1 MGNGATQHRTRL
13 AQSLQDSL
21 AKLVAIT
28 HNAAPF
34 TRQVASMHR
43 IKTYNTISAEGLDR
57 FERERYEIG
66 QDIAHPDALLLRS
79 HKLQGSEIPDSVT
92 AIARA
97 GAGVNNIPL
106 AVCSE
111 RGIPVFNTPG
121 ANANAVKELVA
132 AAMLLASRDIV
143 GGIAFAQAQDP
154 GMSAQD
160 MNTLMEQE
168 KKRFAGA
175 ELAGKTLGVVGL
187 GSIGSLVARLGL
199 DLGMVVVGFDPALSV
214 EAAWRLPSE
223 VQRMENVQSL
233 FSRSDFV
240 SLHLPVLDSTRGLV
254 NEEMLTHF
262 KKGSCLLN
270 FAREE
275 IVSTEAVVAALDN
288 GQLRCYVADFPNP
301 MLLGRTDTLLMPHI
315 GASTA
320 EAEENCAIMAAN
332 QLKAFLEHGNIR
344 NSVNFPAI
352 ELERTTDYR
361 ITIANRNEPGM
372 LSHVLTLIGDEG
384 LNVADLLN
392 KSFGDVA
399 YNIIDLDEVPQEG
412 LLNKISTVEGVINL
426 RLIEGT
432 PG

>member
-1 MGNGATQHRTRL
+1 MRPLEIDG
-13 AQSLQDSL
+13 
-21 AKLVAIT
+21 LVA
-28 HNAAPF
+28 
-34 TRQVASMHR
+34 MHR
-43 IKTYNTISAEGLDR
+43 IKTYNTLSPKGLDR
-57 FERERYEIG
+57 FERERYEVG

-79 HKLQGSEIPDSVT
+79 HKLQEAEILESVT

-143 GGIAFAQAQDP
+143 GGIAFAQSQDAT
-154 GMSAQD
+154 MSAQS
-160 MNTLMEQE
+160 MNALMEQE

-187 GSIGSLVARLGL
+187 GAIGSLVARLGL
-199 DLGMVVVGFDPALSV
+199 DFGMEVVGFDPALSV

-223 VQRMENVQSL
+223 VQRMENVPSL
-233 FSRSDFV
+233 FSRSDYV
-240 SLHLPVLDSTRGLV
+240 SLHLPVLDSTRELI
-254 NEEMLTHF
+254 NAEMLTHF
-262 KKGSCLLN
+262 RPGSCLLN

-275 IVSTEAVVAALDN
+275 IVSTEAIVAALEA
-288 GQLRCYVADFPNP
+288 GQLRRYVADFPNP
-301 MLLGRTDTLLMPHI
+301 LLLGRNDTLLMPHI

-332 QLKAFLEHGNIR
+332 QLKAFLDHGNIR

-352 ELERTTDYR
+352 ELERTTEYR

-372 LSHVLTLIGDEG
+372 LSHILALIGEDG

-392 KSFGDVA
+392 KSVGDIA
-399 YNIIDLDEVPQEG
+399 YNIIDLDEVPQES
-412 LLNKISTVEGVINL
+412 LLSKIRSLEGVINL
-426 RLIEGT
+426 RLIKGT
-432 PG
+432 PGSL

>member
-1 MGNGATQHRTRL
+1 
-13 AQSLQDSL
+13 
-21 AKLVAIT
+21 
-28 HNAAPF
+28 
-34 TRQVASMHR
+34 MHR
-43 IKTYNTISAEGLDR
+43 IKTYNTISAKGLDR
-57 FERERYEIG
+57 FELERYEVG

-79 HKLQGSEIPDSVT
+79 YKLQEEEILDSVT

-106 AVCSE
+106 AACSE

-160 MNTLMEQE
+160 MNALMEQE

-199 DLGMVVVGFDPALSV
+199 DLGMEVVGFDPALSV

-223 VQRMENVQSL
+223 VQRMGNVQSL
-233 FSRSDFV
+233 FSRSDFI

-254 NEEMLTHF
+254 SEEMLTHF

-412 LLNKISTVEGVINL
+412 LLTKISTVEGVINL

>member
-1 MGNGATQHRTRL
+1 MY
-13 AQSLQDSL
+13 
-21 AKLVAIT
+21 
-28 HNAAPF
+28 
-34 TRQVASMHR
+34 R
-43 IKTYNTISAEGLDR
+43 IKTYNTISTKGLDR
-57 FERERYEIG
+57 FERDRYEVG

-79 HKLQGSEIPDSVT
+79 HKLQESEIPASVT

-97 GAGVNNIPL
+97 GAGVNNIPTAL
-106 AVCSE
+106 CSE

-143 GGIAFAQAQDP
+143 GGITFAQSQDP
-154 GMSAQD
+154 SMTASD
-160 MNTLMEQE
+160 MNALMERE

-187 GSIGSLVARLGL
+187 GAIGSLVARLGL
-199 DLGMVVVGFDPALSV
+199 DFGMDVVGFDPALSV

-233 FSRSDFV
+233 VGRSDFV

-254 NEEMLTHF
+254 NAEMLTHF

-275 IVSTEAVVAALDN
+275 IVSTEAVVEALDS
-288 GQLRCYVADFPNP
+288 GRLRRYVADFPSP
-301 MLLGRTDTLLMPHI
+301 LLLGRSDALLMPHI

-320 EAEENCAIMAAN
+320 EAEENCAVMAAN
-332 QLKAFLEHGNIR
+332 QLRAFLDHGNIR

-352 ELERTTDYR
+352 ELERTTEYR

-372 LSHVLTLIGDEG
+372 LSHILTLIGDDG

-392 KSFGDVA
+392 KSVGDIA
-399 YNIIDLDEVPQEG
+399 YNIIDLDELPQQS
-412 LLNKISTVEGVINL
+412 LLDKITHLQGVINL
-426 RLIEGT
+426 RLIEGALA
-432 PG
+432 

>member
-1 MGNGATQHRTRL
+1 
-13 AQSLQDSL
+13 
-21 AKLVAIT
+21 
-28 HNAAPF
+28 
-34 TRQVASMHR
+34 MHR
-43 IKTYNTISAEGLDR
+43 IKTYNTISAKGLDR
-57 FERERYEIG
+57 FERERYEVG

-79 HKLQGSEIPDSVT
+79 HKLQESEILDSVT

-106 AVCSE
+106 AACSE
-111 RGIPVFNTPG
+111 RGIPIFNTPG

-254 NEEMLTHF
+254 NEEMLNHF
-262 KKGSCLLN
+262 KTGSCLLN

-288 GQLRCYVADFPNP
+288 GHLRCYVADFPNP

-352 ELERTTDYR
+352 ELERTTDCR
-361 ITIANRNEPGM
+361 ITISNRNEPGM
-372 LSHVLTLIGDEG
+372 LSHILTLIGDDG

-392 KSFGDVA
+392 KSVGDIA

-412 LLNKISTVEGVINL
+412 LLNKISTVKGVINM
-426 RLIEGT
+426 RLIEGA
-432 PG
+432 PS

>member
-1 MGNGATQHRTRL
+1 
-13 AQSLQDSL
+13 
-21 AKLVAIT
+21 
-28 HNAAPF
+28 
-34 TRQVASMHR
+34 MHR
-43 IKTYNTISAEGLDR
+43 IQTYNTISPKGLDR
-57 FERERYEIG
+57 FERDRYEVG
-66 QDIAHPDALLLRS
+66 QGIARPDALLLRS
-79 HKLQGSEIPDSVT
+79 HKLQDAEIFESVT

-106 AVCSE
+106 ALCSE

-143 GGIAFAQAQDP
+143 GGIAFAQSQDP
-154 GMSAQD
+154 GMSAQA
-160 MNTLMEQE
+160 MNALMEKE

-187 GSIGSLVARLGL
+187 GAIGSLVARLGL
-199 DLGMVVVGFDPALSV
+199 NFGMEVVGFDPALSV

-233 FSRSDFV
+233 FTRSDFV
-240 SLHLPVLDSTRGLV
+240 SLHLPVLDSTRGLI
-254 NEEMLTHF
+254 NAEMLEHF
-262 KKGSCLLN
+262 RKGSCLLN

-275 IVSTEAVVAALDN
+275 IVSTEAIVAALDA
-288 GQLRCYVADFPNP
+288 GQLRCYVADFPSP
-301 MLLGRTDTLLMPHI
+301 LLMGRADALLMPHI

-372 LSHVLTLIGDEG
+372 LSHILTLIGDDG

-392 KSFGDVA
+392 KSVGDIA
-399 YNIIDLDEVPQEG
+399 YNIIDLDEIPQAALLDKIRG
-412 LLNKISTVEGVINL
+412 LEGVINL
-426 RLIEGT
+426 RLIEGSPT
-432 PG
+432 

>member
-1 MGNGATQHRTRL
+1 MY
-13 AQSLQDSL
+13 
-21 AKLVAIT
+21 
-28 HNAAPF
+28 
-34 TRQVASMHR
+34 R
-43 IKTYNTISAEGLDR
+43 IKTYNTISTKGLDR
-57 FERERYEIG
+57 FERDRYEVG
-66 QDIAHPDALLLRS
+66 QDIAHPEALLLRS
-79 HKLQGSEIPDSVT
+79 HKLQESEIPASVT

-97 GAGVNNIPL
+97 GAGVNNIPTAL
-106 AVCSE
+106 CSE

-143 GGIAFAQAQDP
+143 GGITFAQSQDP
-154 GMSAQD
+154 SMTASD
-160 MNTLMEQE
+160 MNALMERE

-187 GSIGSLVARLGL
+187 GAIGSLVARLGL
-199 DLGMVVVGFDPALSV
+199 DFGMDVVGFDPALSV

-233 FSRSDFV
+233 VGRSDFV

-254 NEEMLTHF
+254 NAEMLSHF

-275 IVSTEAVVAALDN
+275 IVSTEAVVEALDS
-288 GQLRCYVADFPNP
+288 GRLRRYVADFPSP
-301 MLLGRTDTLLMPHI
+301 LLLGRSDALLMPHI

-320 EAEENCAIMAAN
+320 EAEENCAVMAAN
-332 QLKAFLEHGNIR
+332 QLRAFLEHGNIR

-352 ELERTTDYR
+352 ELERTTEYR

-372 LSHVLTLIGDEG
+372 LSHILTLIGDDG

-392 KSFGDVA
+392 KSVGDIA
-399 YNIIDLDEVPQEG
+399 YNIIDLDELPQQALLDKING
-412 LLNKISTVEGVINL
+412 LEGVINL
-426 RLIEGT
+426 RLIEGAPT
-432 PG
+432 

>member
-1 MGNGATQHRTRL
+1 
-13 AQSLQDSL
+13 
-21 AKLVAIT
+21 
-28 HNAAPF
+28 
-34 TRQVASMHR
+34 
-43 IKTYNTISAEGLDR
+43 
-57 FERERYEIG
+57 
-66 QDIAHPDALLLRS
+66 
-79 HKLQGSEIPDSVT
+79 VT

-106 AVCSE
+106 AACSE

-262 KKGSCLLN
+262 KTGSCLLN

-275 IVSTEAVVAALDN
+275 IVDTEAVVAALDN

-301 MLLGRTDTLLMPHI
+301 LLLGRTDTLLMPHI

-332 QLKAFLEHGNIR
+332 QLKAFLERGNIR

-372 LSHVLTLIGDEG
+372 LSHILTLVGDAG

-392 KSFGDVA
+392 KSVGDIA
-399 YNIIDLDEVPQEG
+399 YNIIDLDGVPQEG
-412 LLNKISTVEGVINL
+412 LLNKIRTLEGVINL

>member
-1 MGNGATQHRTRL
+1 
-13 AQSLQDSL
+13 
-21 AKLVAIT
+21 
-28 HNAAPF
+28 
-34 TRQVASMHR
+34 MHR
-43 IKTYNTISAEGLDR
+43 IKTYNTISPRGLDR
-57 FERERYEIG
+57 FERERFEVG
-66 QDIAHPDALLLRS
+66 ADIAHPDALLLRS
-79 HKLQGSEIPDSVT
+79 HKLQESEIPESVT

-106 AVCSE
+106 DVCSE

-143 GGIAFAQAQDP
+143 GGIAFAQSQDP
-154 GMSAQD
+154 SMGAAD
-160 MNTLMEQE
+160 MNALMERE

-187 GSIGSLVARLGL
+187 GAIGSLVARLGL
-199 DLGMVVVGFDPALSV
+199 DFGMDVVGFDPALSV

-233 FSRSDFV
+233 VGRSDFV
-240 SLHLPVLDSTRGLV
+240 SLHLPVLDSTRGLI
-254 NEEMLTHF
+254 NAEMLGHF

-275 IVSTEAVVAALDN
+275 IVSTEAVVEALDA
-288 GQLRCYVADFPNP
+288 GRLRRYVADFPNP
-301 MLLGRTDTLLMPHI
+301 LLLGRTDALLMPHI
-315 GASTA
+315 GASTT
-320 EAEENCAIMAAN
+320 EAEENCAVMAAN
-332 QLKAFLEHGNIR
+332 QLRAFLDHGNIR

-352 ELERTTDYR
+352 ELERTTEYR

-372 LSHVLTLIGDEG
+372 LSHILTLIGDEG

-392 KSFGDVA
+392 KSVGDIA
-399 YNIIDLDEVPQEG
+399 YNIIDLDEVPQQT
-412 LLNKISTVEGVINL
+412 LLDKIANLEGVVNL
-426 RLIEGT
+426 RLIEGAL
-432 PG
+432 G

>member
-1 MGNGATQHRTRL
+1 MY
-13 AQSLQDSL
+13 
-21 AKLVAIT
+21 
-28 HNAAPF
+28 
-34 TRQVASMHR
+34 R
-43 IKTYNTISAEGLDR
+43 IKTYNTISPRGLDR
-57 FERERYEIG
+57 FERERFEVG
-66 QDIAHPDALLLRS
+66 ADIAHPDALLLRS
-79 HKLQGSEIPDSVT
+79 HKLQESEIPESVT

-106 AVCSE
+106 DVCSE

-143 GGIAFAQAQDP
+143 GGIAFAQSQDP
-154 GMSAQD
+154 NMGAAD
-160 MNTLMEQE
+160 MNALMERE

-187 GSIGSLVARLGL
+187 GAIGSLVARLGL
-199 DLGMVVVGFDPALSV
+199 NFGMDVVGFDPALSV

-233 FSRSDFV
+233 VGRSDFV
-240 SLHLPVLDSTRGLV
+240 SLHLPVLDSTRGLI
-254 NEEMLTHF
+254 NAEMLRHF
-262 KKGSCLLN
+262 KKGGCLLN

-275 IVSTEAVVAALDN
+275 IVSTEAVVEALDA
-288 GQLRCYVADFPNP
+288 GHLRRYVADFPNP
-301 MLLGRTDTLLMPHI
+301 LLLGRTDALLMPHI

-320 EAEENCAIMAAN
+320 EAEENCAVMAAN
-332 QLKAFLEHGNIR
+332 QLRAFLDHGNIR

-352 ELERTTDYR
+352 ELERTTEYR

-372 LSHVLTLIGDEG
+372 LSHILTLIGDEG

-392 KSFGDVA
+392 KSVGDIA
-399 YNIIDLDEVPQEG
+399 YNIIDLDEVPQQT
-412 LLNKISTVEGVINL
+412 LLDKIANLEGVVNL
-426 RLIEGT
+426 RLIEG
-432 PG
+432 GLG

>member
-1 MGNGATQHRTRL
+1 
-13 AQSLQDSL
+13 
-21 AKLVAIT
+21 
-28 HNAAPF
+28 
-34 TRQVASMHR
+34 MHR
-43 IKTYNTISAEGLDR
+43 IQTYNTISPKGLDR
-57 FERERYEIG
+57 FERDRYEVG
-66 QDIAHPDALLLRS
+66 QGIARPDALLLRS
-79 HKLQGSEIPDSVT
+79 HKLQDAEIFESVT

-106 AVCSE
+106 ALCSE

-143 GGIAFAQAQDP
+143 GGIAFAQSQDP
-154 GMSAQD
+154 GMSAQA
-160 MNTLMEQE
+160 MNALMEKE

-187 GSIGSLVARLGL
+187 GAIGSLVARLGL
-199 DLGMVVVGFDPALSV
+199 NFGMEVVGFDPALSV

-233 FSRSDFV
+233 FTRSDFV
-240 SLHLPVLDSTRGLV
+240 SLHLPVLDSTRGLI
-254 NEEMLTHF
+254 NAEMLEHF
-262 KKGSCLLN
+262 RKGSCLLN

-275 IVSTEAVVAALDN
+275 IVSTEAIVAALDA
-288 GQLRCYVADFPNP
+288 GQLRCYVADFPSP
-301 MLLGRTDTLLMPHI
+301 LLMGRTDALLMPHI

-361 ITIANRNEPGM
+361 MTIANRNEPGM
-372 LSHVLTLIGDEG
+372 LSHILTLIGDDG

-392 KSFGDVA
+392 KSVGDIA
-399 YNIIDLDEVPQEG
+399 YNIIDLDEIPQSALLDKIRG
-412 LLNKISTVEGVINL
+412 LEGVINL
-426 RLIEGT
+426 RLIEGSPT
-432 PG
+432 

>member
-1 MGNGATQHRTRL
+1 
-13 AQSLQDSL
+13 
-21 AKLVAIT
+21 
-28 HNAAPF
+28 
-34 TRQVASMHR
+34 MHR
-43 IKTYNTISAEGLDR
+43 IKTYNTLSPKGLDR
-57 FERERYEIG
+57 FERERYEVG

-79 HKLQGSEIPDSVT
+79 HKLQEAEILESVT

-143 GGIAFAQAQDP
+143 GGIAFAQSQDAT
-154 GMSAQD
+154 MSAQS
-160 MNTLMEQE
+160 MNALMEQE

-187 GSIGSLVARLGL
+187 GAIGSLVARLGL
-199 DLGMVVVGFDPALSV
+199 DFGMEVVGFDPALSV

-223 VQRMENVQSL
+223 VQRMENVPSL
-233 FSRSDFV
+233 FSRSDYV
-240 SLHLPVLDSTRGLV
+240 SLHLPVLDSTRELI
-254 NEEMLTHF
+254 NAEMLTHF
-262 KKGSCLLN
+262 RPGSCLLN

-275 IVSTEAVVAALDN
+275 IVSTEAIVAALEA
-288 GQLRCYVADFPNP
+288 GQLRRYVADFPNP
-301 MLLGRTDTLLMPHI
+301 LLLGRTDTLLMPHI

-332 QLKAFLEHGNIR
+332 QLKAFLDHGNIR

-352 ELERTTDYR
+352 ELERTTEYR

-372 LSHVLTLIGDEG
+372 LSHILALIGEDG

-392 KSFGDVA
+392 KSIGDIA
-399 YNIIDLDEVPQEG
+399 YNIIDLDEVPQES
-412 LLNKISTVEGVINL
+412 LLSKIRSLEGVINL

-432 PG
+432 PDSL

>member
-1 MGNGATQHRTRL
+1 
-13 AQSLQDSL
+13 
-21 AKLVAIT
+21 
-28 HNAAPF
+28 
-34 TRQVASMHR
+34 MHR
-43 IKTYNTISAEGLDR
+43 IKTYNTISPRGLDR
-57 FERERYEIG
+57 FERERYEVG

-79 HKLQGSEIPDSVT
+79 HKLQENEIPESVT

-106 AVCSE
+106 NVCSE

-154 GMSAQD
+154 GMSAAD
-160 MNTLMEQE
+160 MNALMERE

-175 ELAGKTLGVVGL
+175 ELSGKTLGVVGL
-187 GSIGSLVARLGL
+187 GAIGSLVARLGL
-199 DLGMVVVGFDPALSV
+199 DFGMDVVGFDPALSV

-233 FSRSDFV
+233 VGRSDFV

-254 NEEMLTHF
+254 NAEMLAHF

-275 IVSTEAVVAALDN
+275 IVSTEAVVEALES
-288 GQLRCYVADFPNP
+288 GRLRRYVADFPSP
-301 MLLGRTDTLLMPHI
+301 LLLGRSDALLMPHI

-320 EAEENCAIMAAN
+320 EAEENCAVMAAN
-332 QLKAFLEHGNIR
+332 QLRAFLDHGNIR

-352 ELERTTDYR
+352 ELERMTEYR

-372 LSHVLTLIGDEG
+372 LSHILTLIGDDG

-392 KSFGDVA
+392 KSVGDIA
-399 YNIIDLDEVPQEG
+399 YNIIDLDEVPQQT
-412 LLNKISTVEGVINL
+412 LLDKITHLQGVINL
-426 RLIEGT
+426 RLIEGALA
-432 PG
+432 

>member
-1 MGNGATQHRTRL
+1 MY
-13 AQSLQDSL
+13 
-21 AKLVAIT
+21 
-28 HNAAPF
+28 
-34 TRQVASMHR
+34 R
-43 IKTYNTISAEGLDR
+43 IKTYNTISTKGLDR
-57 FERERYEIG
+57 FERDRYEVG

-79 HKLQGSEIPDSVT
+79 HKLQESEIPASVT

-97 GAGVNNIPL
+97 GAGVNNIPTAL
-106 AVCSE
+106 CSK

-143 GGIAFAQAQDP
+143 GGITFAQSQDP
-154 GMSAQD
+154 SMTAAD
-160 MNTLMEQE
+160 MNALMERE

-187 GSIGSLVARLGL
+187 GAIGSLVARLGL
-199 DLGMVVVGFDPALSV
+199 DFGMDVVGFDPALSV

-233 FSRSDFV
+233 VGRSDFV

-254 NEEMLTHF
+254 NAEMLSHF

-275 IVSTEAVVAALDN
+275 IVSTEAVVEALDS
-288 GQLRCYVADFPNP
+288 GRLRRYVADFPSP
-301 MLLGRTDTLLMPHI
+301 LLLGRSDALLMPHI

-320 EAEENCAIMAAN
+320 EAEENCAVMAAN
-332 QLKAFLEHGNIR
+332 QLRAFLEHGNIR

-352 ELERTTDYR
+352 ELERTTEYR
-361 ITIANRNEPGM
+361 ITIANLNEPGM
-372 LSHVLTLIGDEG
+372 LSHILTLIGDDG

-392 KSFGDVA
+392 KSVGDIA
-399 YNIIDLDEVPQEG
+399 YNIIDLDELPQQALLDKIKG
-412 LLNKISTVEGVINL
+412 LEGVINL
-426 RLIEGT
+426 RLIEGAPT
-432 PG
+432 

>member
-1 MGNGATQHRTRL
+1 MQ
-13 AQSLQDSL
+13 
-21 AKLVAIT
+21 
-28 HNAAPF
+28 
-34 TRQVASMHR
+34 R
-43 IKTYNTISAEGLDR
+43 IKTYNTISAKGLDR
-57 FERERYEIG
+57 FERERYEVG

-79 HKLQGSEIPDSVT
+79 HKLQATEILDSVT

-106 AVCSE
+106 AACSE

-154 GMSAQD
+154 SMSAQD

-168 KKRFAGA
+168 KKRFAGT

-199 DLGMVVVGFDPALSV
+199 DFGMEVVGFDPALSV

-240 SLHLPVLDSTRGLV
+240 SLHLPVLDSTRGLI

-262 KKGSCLLN
+262 RKGSCLLN

-275 IVSTEAVVAALDN
+275 IVETEAVVAALDS

-301 MLLGRTDTLLMPHI
+301 LLLGRTDTLLMPHI

-372 LSHVLTLIGDEG
+372 LSHILTLIGDEG

-392 KSFGDVA
+392 KSVGDIA
-399 YNIIDLDEVPQEG
+399 YNIIDLDGVPQEG
-412 LLNKISTVEGVINL
+412 LLTKIRTLEGVINL
-426 RLIEGT
+426 RLIEGS

>member
-1 MGNGATQHRTRL
+1 
-13 AQSLQDSL
+13 
-21 AKLVAIT
+21 
-28 HNAAPF
+28 
-34 TRQVASMHR
+34 
-43 IKTYNTISAEGLDR
+43 
-57 FERERYEIG
+57 
-66 QDIAHPDALLLRS
+66 
-79 HKLQGSEIPDSVT
+79 
-92 AIARA
+92 
-97 GAGVNNIPL
+97 
-106 AVCSE
+106 
-111 RGIPVFNTPG
+111 
-121 ANANAVKELVA
+121 
-132 AAMLLASRDIV
+132 
-143 GGIAFAQAQDP
+143 
-154 GMSAQD
+154 MSAQD

-199 DLGMVVVGFDPALSV
+199 DLGMIVVGFDPALSV

-233 FSRSDFV
+233 FSRSDFI

-262 KKGSCLLN
+262 KTGSCLLN

-275 IVSTEAVVAALDN
+275 IVDTEAVVGALDN

-301 MLLGRTDTLLMPHI
+301 LLLGRSDTLLMPHI

-332 QLKAFLEHGNIR
+332 QLKAFLDHGNIR

-372 LSHVLTLIGDEG
+372 LSHILTLIGDAG

>member
-1 MGNGATQHRTRL
+1 MATH
-13 AQSLQDSL
+13 
-21 AKLVAIT
+21 LV
-28 HNAAPF
+28 
-34 TRQVASMHR
+34 MHR
-43 IKTYNTISAEGLDR
+43 IKTYNTISPRGLDR
-57 FERERYEIG
+57 FERERFEVG
-66 QDIAHPDALLLRS
+66 ADIAHPDALLLRS
-79 HKLQGSEIPDSVT
+79 HKLQESEIPESVT

-106 AVCSE
+106 DVCSE

-143 GGIAFAQAQDP
+143 GGIAFAQSQDP
-154 GMSAQD
+154 NMGAGD
-160 MNTLMEQE
+160 MNALMERE

-187 GSIGSLVARLGL
+187 GAIGSLVARLGL
-199 DLGMVVVGFDPALSV
+199 DFGMDVVGFDPALSV
-214 EAAWRLPSE
+214 EAAWRLPSD

-233 FSRSDFV
+233 VGRSDFV
-240 SLHLPVLDSTRGLV
+240 SLHLPVLDSTRGLI
-254 NEEMLTHF
+254 NAEMLGHF

-275 IVSTEAVVAALDN
+275 IVSTEAVVEALDA
-288 GQLRCYVADFPNP
+288 GRLRRYVADFPNP
-301 MLLGRTDTLLMPHI
+301 LLLGRTDALLMPHI

-320 EAEENCAIMAAN
+320 EAEENCAVMAAN
-332 QLKAFLEHGNIR
+332 QLRAFLDHGNIR

-352 ELERTTDYR
+352 ELERTTEYR

-372 LSHVLTLIGDEG
+372 LSHILTLIGDEG

-392 KSFGDVA
+392 KSVGDIA
-399 YNIIDLDEVPQEG
+399 YNIIDLDEVPQQT
-412 LLNKISTVEGVINL
+412 LLDKIANLEGVVNL
-426 RLIEGT
+426 RLIEGAL
-432 PG
+432 G